1 MSIRLTS
8 QAFRPVAVGLFMFRT
23 ARRVKAAGERKQCA
37 HTRTGGEHK
46 AQGSARTQGKAV
58 TKLIRSVLS
67 PDRNL
72 RLEQLAGS
80 DRDLRGHRAQGVSSP
95 HEGSGNTG
103 HRRCRTGSGATTCS
117 TTNHRH
123 QPQASTTGINHRH
136 QPKASTTGINQRR
149 QPKASTKGITL
160 WRNGSG
166 SARKGIVSPS
176 PPSPAA
182 ASARASSTGPS
193 GRRPARRPGC

>member
-1 MSIRLTS
+1 
-8 QAFRPVAVGLFMFRT
+8 MFRT

-123 QPQASTTGINHRH
+123 QPQASTEGINHRH
-136 QPKASTTGINQRR
+136 QPKASTKSVNQRHHSLAER
-149 QPKASTKGITL
+149 QRQRKERHCLSFPPFTCSCF
-160 WRNGSG
+160 GSREQHWTVRPPAG
-166 SARKGIVSPS
+166 PS
-176 PPSPAA
+176 PRMLSEPMQETAPPFVVMHCKAVKHKE
-182 ASARASSTGPS
+182 RQ
-193 GRRPARRPGC
+193 